1 MTNPII
7 YVCDSCGSVD
17 VSDNRVTGYWDATT
31 QKWTYEHYDSTIH
44 CYNCSDEGGFWQLPY
59 DPYRFKLTEA
69 DFDVG
74 DVVRFEEDVK
84 VYDDLVGNNHIPDKP
99 ELALAV
105 VVEESDT
112 NKKAKTYNDFR
123 DTVLVRLMTGEL
135 VEVWPR
141 DLVKVEEK

>member
-1 MTNPII
+1 MTKPII
-7 YVCDSCGSVD
+7 YACDNCGSVD
-17 VSDNRVTGYWDATT
+17 VSDNRITAYWDPRN
-31 QKWTYEHYDSTIH
+31 QKWHYDHYDSVMYCSH
-44 CYNCSDEGGFWQLPY
+44 CSDDGGVDEIPY

-74 DVVRFEEDVK
+74 DVVRFEEDIK
-84 VYDDLVGNNHIPDKP
+84 LYDELVGNNHIPDKP

-112 NKKAKTYNDFR
+112 NKKAKTYGDAR
-123 DTVLVRLMTGEL
+123 DTVLVRLMTGDL